1 MQSCVPL
8 PLQKKQLDDLVEKAK
23 DYLLM
28 HGELGTINNSTQ
40 GAVGRVKSPNFF
52 MVAAKSLHYDP
63 KRPSSSKIAKLNIG
77 NQLGIC
83 P

>member
-28 HGELGTINNSTQ
+28 HGELGEQSTITLCVCVHKYEQ
-40 GAVGRVKSPNFF
+40 GFGPWLAQETWGW
-52 MVAAKSLHYDP
+52 AWALD
-63 KRPSSSKIAKLNIG
+63 
-77 NQLGIC
+77 IC
-83 P
+83 VWFWKATS